1 MDLPLIAW
9 FWVREFWSRLFY
21 SLMSRLDKLSASLV
35 LFSYLVIGCS
45 PAVTTTPMPTPHVI
59 RIGYSPS
66 LESWLPDLSACAS
79 QITSITLALYPRES
93 QGFSNTSDDDINL
106 LHSTPSNPQISDGAF
121 ITQIGIDPLIWITHP
136 DNPISQIDASQLRK
150 MYEGKANTW
159 DELIQ
164 ELDFADTTV
173 LPWVYAQ
180 SSVLY
185 QPFREVIWSQRAL
198 PPQAYIAPNP
208 AAMLEAVSSNPGAIG
223 YIPQS
228 WLDGTS
234 TRINPILVQPEFTL
248 DVLAISQT
256 EPQGDARQLLLCLRQ
271 TRSGE

>member
-1 MDLPLIAW
+1 M
-9 FWVREFWSRLFY
+9 
-21 SLMSRLDKLSASLV
+21 

-45 PAVTTTPMPTPHVI
+45 PAVTTTPMPTPHVV

-66 LESWLPDLSACAS
+66 LESWLPDLNACAS
-79 QITSITLALYPRES
+79 QIASITLALYPQES
-93 QGFSNTSDDDINL
+93 QGLSNSSGHDINL
-106 LHSTPSNPQISDGAF
+106 LHSSPSNPQISEGAF
-121 ITQIGIDPLIWITHP
+121 ITQIGVDPLIWITHP
-136 DNPISQIDASQLRK
+136 DNPISQIDASKLSK
-150 MYEGKANTW
+150 LYEGKASTW
-159 DELIQ
+159 DEFIQ
-164 ELDFADTTV
+164 ESAFEDTSV

-185 QPFREVIWSQRAL
+185 QPFREAIWSQRAF
-198 PPQAYIAPNP
+198 PPQAHLAPNP

-234 TRINPILVQPEFTL
+234 TRIKPISVQPEFTL